1 MTGGGFKEWSKG
13 RANLRQNG
21 QGSLENNFDAF
32 NSLLRSQR
40 IYFFFFK
47 IRFLIY
53 YGYLCKQNTTLYYLY
68 L

>member
-32 NSLLRSQR
+32 NSLLLPKEFIFSSK
-40 IYFFFFK
+40 FDF
-47 IRFLIY
+47 
-53 YGYLCKQNTTLYYLY
+53 
-68 L
+68 